1 MISRTAQRPSFPL
14 MDEDQQERP
23 SCRQLE
29 DLPLPGES
37 LVVLCAGPGI
47 PGLVEGLNTFVRF

>member
-1 MISRTAQRPSFPL
+1 